1 MCEIH
6 RSINWGNPNGLVH
19 ATKSE
24 LSVLHSKRFTS
35 AFPVSFPE
43 NVKVIEFDLVLLLLE
58 RLFLLL
64 STTESIEVVG
74 GEVSISPVERG
85 WETGLRFTTLS
96 SDLTAKI

>member
-1 MCEIH
+1 MA
-6 RSINWGNPNGLVH
+6 NTNGLVH

-35 AFPVSFPE
+35 AFPVSLPE
-43 NVKVIEFDLVLLLLE
+43 NVKVIEFDLVLLLFE

-74 GEVSISPVERG
+74 GEVSIIQVKEAGDWS
-85 WETGLRFTTLS
+85 RFATLS
-96 SDLTAKI
+96 SDLTEKI